1 MWLRRKYRRC
11 GVGGAS
17 GGRRPAFFLGV
28 AVSAWVPFT
37 SKEFRNGLPVGFL
50 SQHDAWVEANDSKA
64 NRLEEIVAE
73 AVNRF
78 RSAAASHPR
87 NQIDADETKIPA
99 TGYDYAFAIAAY
111 MLGLEMGATG
121 SGVVTG
127 VSAVNVS
134 VPVTVVPSGSPVF
147 AAPAASSGSSSVAVN
162 FMDAM
167 RQQVTRA
174 EVWLR
179 LVQSGALPIVGD
191 TPFGIPSFHGRG
203 RWPWASFGYLRDDQR
218 VVVDGDGDA
227 VA

>member
-1 MWLRRKYRRC
+1 MWPRRKYRRC
-11 GVGGAS
+11 VLGGAS
-17 GGRRPAFFLGV
+17 GGRRPTFFLGV

-37 SKEFRNGLPVGFL
+37 SKEVRNGLPVGFL
-50 SQHDAWVEANDSKA
+50 SQHDAGVEANDSKA

-147 AAPAASSGSSSVAVN
+147 TVPAASSGSSSVAVN

-203 RWPWASFGYLRDDQR
+203 RWPWASGCYLRDDQR
-218 VVVDGDGDA
+218 VVVNGDGDA

>member
-1 MWLRRKYRRC
+1 M
-11 GVGGAS
+11 
-17 GGRRPAFFLGV
+17 
-28 AVSAWVPFT
+28 SAWVPFT

-99 TGYDYAFAIAAY
+99 TGYDYAFAISAY
-111 MLGLEMGATG
+111 TLGLEMGATG

-147 AAPAASSGSSSVAVN
+147 AVPAASSGSSSVAVN

-191 TPFGIPSFHGRG
+191 TPFGIPSFHARG
-203 RWPWASFGYLRDDQR
+203 RWPWASGCYLRDDQR
-218 VVVDGDGDA
+218 VVVDGDGEA
-227 VA
+227 VS

>member
-1 MWLRRKYRRC
+1 M
-11 GVGGAS
+11 GV
-17 GGRRPAFFLGV
+17 V
-28 AVSAWVPFT
+28 VSAWVPFT
-37 SKEFRNGLPVGFL
+37 VEAFRNALPVVFLTQHDSWVVEYPSKE
-50 SQHDAWVEANDSKA
+50 
-64 NRLEEIVAE
+64 NRMGETVAE
-73 AVNRF
+73 IANRF

-87 NQIDADETKIPA
+87 NQIDPDVTKVPA
-99 TGYDYAFAIAAY
+99 TGYDFAFALAAY
-111 MLGLEMGATG
+111 SLGLEMGMA
-121 SGVVTG
+121 SAGVVTG

-134 VPVTVVPSGSPVF
+134 VPVTVVSSDYGGDVVPK
-147 AAPAASSGSSSVAVN
+147 AASVSAANPAAIN

-203 RWPWASFGYLRDDQR
+203 RWPWASGCYLRDDQR
-218 VVVDGDGDA
+218 VVVDGDGEA